1 MQLFGRVPTVA
12 ECIRGL
18 FNDVHAAVQP
28 VQTHAQKQGQ
38 KLGAQ
43 FDQIMA
49 MLQGQS
55 SCQPATKRLG
65 EHAKVDK
72 KGDPNMSLSKSP
84 LPDDHTL

>member
-1 MQLFGRVPTVA
+1 MSLRLRSASAV
-12 ECIRGL
+12 CLI
-18 FNDVHAAVQP
+18 NDVHAAVQS

-55 SCQPATKRLG
+55 SRQPATKRLG

-72 KGDPNMSLSKSP
+72 EGDPNMSPSKSP